1 MIRRRIIVT
10 LTAVGA
16 ALLVVASFAGAG
28 TAQAKWRET
37 PRIGV
42 MGEEIWTV
50 GNGGN
55 CRGSMHVGVQNDP
68 RKPGWVQLTVRS
80 KGFTRDTCR
89 ATIKFVF
96 HNTVAPFN
104 HERYFRVEGTKRRGT
119 VLAKKKYWIGSGL
132 DLISITSNTPASK
145 GVSYYIAIP

>member
-1 MIRRRIIVT
+1 MKRRLV
-10 LTAVGA
+10 A
-16 ALLVVASFAGAG
+16 ALMTAGIIAMALASTAG
-28 TAQAKWRET
+28 TGSAAAKWQNT

-50 GNGGN
+50 GNGGS
-55 CRGSMHVGVQNDP
+55 CRGSMHVGLQNSP
-68 RKPGWVQLTVRS
+68 RKPGQVQVTIRS
-80 KGFTRDTCR
+80 KGFTRDKCR

-104 HERYFRVEGTKRRGT
+104 HERYFRIEGTKKRGPL
-119 VLAKKKYWIGSGL
+119 LAKKQYWIGSGL
-132 DLISITSNTPASK
+132 DLVSITSNTPASK